1 MTRPPV
7 GSALRRPAAR
17 TLRAAGL
24 RRSRNVLDP
33 NPSQLVL
40 LAATERLVA
49 RYGFQGASSRAIVR
63 EAGHRNNSA
72 VTYHFG
78 SRQTM
83 LDALYHWRSTPIN
96 AHRAR
101 LVAELVAE
109 GRERDPEAL
118 VRAYV
123 VPFVSAVEGMRP
135 SSWARY
141 TQAVLQDRPLVF
153 MDWVRR
159 DVKRYE
165 GVDVPVATTL
175 DLQDMMR
182 AVACDGVEPLAGLR
196 VAMVSR
202 AVVAAVAAWEADD
215 ERGVLDTPPLDVLTD
230 QLVRSAT
237 GMLTA

>member
-1 MTRPPV
+1 M
-7 GSALRRPAAR
+7 RRDD
-17 TLRAAGL
+17 LE
-24 RRSRNVLDP
+24 NVLDP
-33 NPSQLVL
+33 SPSQLAL
-40 LAATERLVA
+40 LAAAERLVA
-49 RYGFQGASSRAIVR
+49 RSGFEGASSRAILR

-78 SRQTM
+78 SRETM
-83 LDALYHWRSTPIN
+83 LDALYHWRSRPIN
-96 AHRAR
+96 EHRAR
-101 LVAELVAE
+101 LVAELVAD

-123 VPFVSAVEGMRP
+123 VPFVTAVQELRP

-165 GVDVPVATTL
+165 GVDVPVVGTL
-175 DLQDMMR
+175 DLLDRMR
-182 AVACDGVEPLAGLR
+182 AVACDGVEPLAALR
-196 VAMVSR
+196 VATVSR
-202 AVVAAVAAWEADD
+202 AVAAAVAAWEADD
-215 ERGVLDTPPLDVLTD
+215 ERGDLDVPPLDVLAD

>member
-1 MTRPPV
+1 MRPDD
-7 GSALRRPAAR
+7 LK
-17 TLRAAGL
+17 
-24 RRSRNVLDP
+24 NVLHP
-33 NPSQLVL
+33 NASQLAL
-40 LAATERLVA
+40 LAAAERLVA
-49 RYGFQGASSRAIVR
+49 RSGFEGASSRAIVR

-72 VTYHFG
+72 VTYYFG

-83 LDALYHWRSTPIN
+83 LDALYHWRSRPIN
-96 AHRAR
+96 EHRAR

-123 VPFVSAVEGMRP
+123 VPFVTAVEQLRP

-165 GVDVPVATTL
+165 GIEVPVVTTL

-182 AVACDGVEPLAGLR
+182 AVACGGVEPLAGLR
-196 VAMVSR
+196 VATVSR

-215 ERGVLDTPPLDVLTD
+215 ERGDLDLPPLDVLAAE
-230 QLVRSAT
+230 LVRSAT